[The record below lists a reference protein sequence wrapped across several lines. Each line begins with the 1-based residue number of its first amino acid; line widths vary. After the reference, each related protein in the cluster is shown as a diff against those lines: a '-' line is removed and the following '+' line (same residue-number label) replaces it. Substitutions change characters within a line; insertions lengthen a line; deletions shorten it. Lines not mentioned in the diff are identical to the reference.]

1 MADPQISQITQTQT
15 TIPDYAR
22 PYVENMLGTG
32 ASLVYNYVNPA
43 TGQIE
48 YDPDTNLPIPQGFQ
62 PYQQYQ
68 GERVAQFSPLQQQAF
83 AQAAQMQSAPQ
94 LQDATAMAGLA
105 GLRALGYGYTP
116 GQFTNQFVRPQ
127 QFQPSEFTA
136 PAVSTRDLQQ
146 YQMGPAERVVGS
158 SVSAPTMQA
167 AQTGYAP
174 GLQTYQMGP
183 AERVRTQSLTR
194 PGAVESYMSPYMQN
208 VVDIEKREAQR
219 MADIAGTRRG
229 QAFARAGAFGGSR
242 QAIENAEA
250 QRNLATQMGDI
261 QSRGLQSAYQQAQQ
275 QFNAEQAARIQA
287 QLANQQAGLQTG
299 SQNLAAALGVQQLG
313 TQTGLQT
320 SLANLNAQQQA
331 AVQNQA
337 AQLQAQGLTAQQ
349 ALQAA
354 LANQQA
360 GLTTGQQNLAAA
372 LSTQQLGT
380 QQGLQAQLA
389 NQAAQLQAQQLA
401 EQSKQYGYGQQMQ
414 AAGLGAQYGQAAQQL
429 GEQSAQFGAG
439 LGLQGLQTA
448 MGAAGQLGQLGSTQ
462 FGQNL
467 GINQLLS
474 QYGGQQQQQAQNIL
488 GTQYQDFLNF
498 QNYPYKQMGFMSDML
513 RGLPLAQTASTMYQQ
528 PPSLLGQVAGAGIA
542 AKGLGLFAKGGE
554 VSSKPAG
561 LADLAIYNMGV

>member
-219 MADIAGTRRG
+219 QADIAGTRRG

-360 GLTTGQQNLAAA
+360 GLATGQQNLAAA